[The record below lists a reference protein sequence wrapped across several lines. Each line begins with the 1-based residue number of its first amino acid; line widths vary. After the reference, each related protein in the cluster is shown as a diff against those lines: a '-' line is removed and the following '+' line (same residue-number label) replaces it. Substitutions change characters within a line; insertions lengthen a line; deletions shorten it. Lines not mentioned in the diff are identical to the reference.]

1 MSAAKKW
8 AMALLVFALASGCS
22 ATSRGPWLGANV
34 KVSEDAPWGSK
45 AAGQSLRNLADAG
58 AQTGL
63 LVAFLWQE
71 TPASQTPVL
80 GSDSSVER
88 LRDAVRQTRA
98 AGLRPILKLHV
109 WVPGHW
115 AGEIDPADKAAWF
128 AAYEKAILPLAA
140 MAREERVEALVL
152 GTELRRLQNAPQWTT
167 LATSVRKVYPGRLV
181 YVADSI
187 DQAEAFPYWSA
198 FDVVGTSLYPALPSD
213 LRERGNAM
221 NDVAARLQAL
231 SERQQRP
238 AWVAELGLRSASGS
252 LGAPWESPE
261 QRTANV
267 DLALQA
273 RVLGEWKQV
282 LARHGVVGIGI
293 WCWYTDPAAGGA
305 SDSDFTV
312 QNKPAQ
318 AVFRAGFAPQRS
330 P

>member
-1 MSAAKKW
+1 MNAVKKW
-8 AMALLVFALASGCS
+8 AVTLMAFALASGCS
-22 ATSRGPWLGANV
+22 ATSREPWLGANV
-34 KVSEDAPWGSK
+34 KVSEQAPWGSR

-58 AQTGL
+58 AQRVL

-80 GSDSSVER
+80 GSDSGVER
-88 LRDAVRQTRA
+88 LRAGVRQARA

-115 AGEIDPADKAAWF
+115 AGEVDPADKVAWF

-152 GTELRRLQNAPQWTT
+152 GTELRRLQDAPQWTA
-167 LATSVRKVYPGRLV
+167 LAAAVRVVYPGKLV

-187 DQAEAFPYWSA
+187 DRAEAFPYWPA

-213 LRERGNAM
+213 PRERAAAM
-221 NDVAARLQAL
+221 NALAARLEVLA
-231 SERQQRP
+231 ERQRRP

-252 LGAPWESPE
+252 LKAPWESPE

-267 DLALQA
+267 DLDLQS

-282 LARHGVVGIGI
+282 LARHDVAGVGI
-293 WCWYTDPAAGGA
+293 WCWYTDPAAGG
-305 SDSDFTV
+305 SGDSDFTV

-318 AVFRAGFAPQRS
+318 AVFRTGFVS